1 MYTKKLEEFIDTFTQ
16 YEQIDIVDFDIA
28 VDELNELYSE
38 SSEYFTLEEDDLFED
53 ASQAMD
59 YAATHFQALYDE
71 EVREME
77 RDERRYLT
85 SQGNH

>member
-1 MYTKKLEEFIDTFTQ
+1 MYTEKLREFIDTFTE

-38 SSEYFTLEEDDLFED
+38 SSEYFTVEEDDLFED

-59 YAATHFQALYDE
+59 YAATYFQAIHDE
-71 EVREME
+71 EAREME
-77 RDERRYLT
+77 RDERSYLT